1 MTNNQIKKSIEGNY
15 FSTNAFVGINNLEEV
30 AEKVLGK
37 GWEAEDDCAQIQA
50 IIEHLNIGKYNVKCD
65 DEDIVVEEV
74 IINHH
79 NSYGVFCMANII
91 GVNTRE
97 LDIIWDKAIEV
108 YNLFA
113 ESKFNV
119 DTMSELECM
128 QLFYKEYQK
137 HQMFLNRITN
147 FMSKDD
153 NVRDIVIDAIKN
165 LMTIDLDGETM
176 QHIIEMLG
184 MEDQML
190 SQLGYKLA
198 SENESLKYRLGLI
211 LEDQVFIRDF
221 INNNASDIFNKPTTQ
236 CDTAITHLNNIEIA
250 CDLNSNESLA
260 WNLKS

>member
-1 MTNNQIKKSIEGNY
+1 MTNNQIK
-15 FSTNAFVGINNLEEV
+15 TT
-30 AEKVLGK
+30 
-37 GWEAEDDCAQIQA
+37 
-50 IIEHLNIGKYNVKCD
+50 
-65 DEDIVVEEV
+65 
-74 IINHH
+74 INHH

-128 QLFYKEYQK
+128 ELFYREYKARQE
-137 HQMFLNRITN
+137 FLKRGTYMMLDTQIRESIINIIDSLN
-147 FMSKDD
+147 AI
-153 NVRDIVIDAIKN
+153 NV
-165 LMTIDLDGETM
+165 DGETM
-176 QHIIEMLG
+176 EFIIKNVG

-190 SQLGYKLA
+190 SQLGYPLRV
-198 SENESLKYRLGLI
+198 ENESLKHRLGVI

-221 INNNASDIFNKPTTQ
+221 IYRNVSDVFDKPTTQ
-236 CDTAITHLNNIEIA
+236 CDSAITHLNNIEIA

>member
-1 MTNNQIKKSIEGNY
+1 MTNNQIK
-15 FSTNAFVGINNLEEV
+15 TT
-30 AEKVLGK
+30 
-37 GWEAEDDCAQIQA
+37 
-50 IIEHLNIGKYNVKCD
+50 
-65 DEDIVVEEV
+65 
-74 IINHH
+74 INHH

-128 QLFYKEYQK
+128 ELFYREYKARQE
-137 HQMFLNRITN
+137 FLKRGTYMMLDTQIRESIINIIDSLN
-147 FMSKDD
+147 AI
-153 NVRDIVIDAIKN
+153 NV
-165 LMTIDLDGETM
+165 DGETM
-176 QHIIEMLG
+176 EFIIKNVS

-190 SQLGYKLA
+190 SQLGYPLRV
-198 SENESLKYRLGLI
+198 ENESLKYRLGLI
-211 LEDQVFIRDF
+211 LEDEAFIRDF
-221 INNNASDIFNKPTTQ
+221 INENALDIFNKPTVT
-236 CDTAITHLNNIEIA
+236 CDSAITHLNNIEIA